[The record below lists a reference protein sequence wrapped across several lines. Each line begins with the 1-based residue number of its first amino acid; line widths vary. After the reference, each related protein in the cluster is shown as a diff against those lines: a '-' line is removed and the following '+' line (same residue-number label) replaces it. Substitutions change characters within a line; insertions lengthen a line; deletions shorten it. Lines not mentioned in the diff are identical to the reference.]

1 MSSAADRFL
10 PIFDVDDTVA
20 TVVDADAG
28 TAWEAL
34 MAVDLIELGRRRRL
48 VGLLGAARMIP
59 QLLRDL
65 VRGNGLPASPG
76 SLTLRGMAGDPDAQG
91 SWIQLEESDHELVLG
106 LIGMFWRPV
115 IRYTTV
121 PAGEFADFDAP
132 GWAKTVYALS
142 ATDLGGGRSLLQA
155 RMRTATTDDHS
166 RRAFRRYWTFGVGSG
181 AHVLAASLLDEAR
194 DAAQGVA
201 PAARASA

>member
-10 PIFDVDDTVA
+10 PIFDVDDTAA

-48 VGLLGAARMIP
+48 VGFLGAARMIP

-76 SLTLRGMAGDPDAQG
+76 SLTLRGTAGDPDAQG
-91 SWIQLEESDHELVLG
+91 AGSNSRNPITSWS
-106 LIGMFWRPV
+106 
-115 IRYTTV
+115 
-121 PAGEFADFDAP
+121 
-132 GWAKTVYALS
+132 S
-142 ATDLGGGRSLLQA
+142 AWSGCSGGR
-155 RMRTATTDDHS
+155 
-166 RRAFRRYWTFGVGSG
+166 
-181 AHVLAASLLDEAR
+181 
-194 DAAQGVA
+194 
-201 PAARASA
+201 